1 MNGNKEITVN
11 KVDPEA
17 EELKR
22 LNKLTEENRDRHMA
36 AEAEAQKRQLIHQV
50 LFWALSL
57 FGVYLLCLAGLVAWV
72 LLYCAA
78 AGYALIAAFFLGSR
92 WERWFGGAHR

>member
-1 MNGNKEITVN
+1 MNGNKDITVTR
-11 KVDPEA
+11 VDPEA
-17 EELKR
+17 EELKHLNR
-22 LNKLTEENRDRHMA
+22 LSGENRDRQLA

-50 LFWALSL
+50 FFWALSL

-92 WERWFGGAHR
+92 WERWFGGARR